1 MTAIKEK
8 MIESLK
14 SVLPIA
20 LIVLLVS
27 VAFTPL
33 SVSTVVLFVIG
44 VFALV
49 VGMGL
54 FNIGAD
60 MAMLPIGNK
69 IGARLTASKKIWLI
83 ALVSFLLG
91 LIITI
96 AEPDLQILAE
106 LVSGEVEPWTLIV
119 AVGIGVGVF
128 LVVAM
133 LRILFRIPLNVL
145 LIISYAAVFVLFIF
159 VP

>member
-60 MAMLPIGNK
+60 IAMLPIGNK
-69 IGARLTASKKIWLI
+69 IGARLTRRKRYGSLRSS
-83 ALVSFLLG
+83 VFC
-91 LIITI
+91 
-96 AEPDLQILAE
+96 
-106 LVSGEVEPWTLIV
+106 SGSSSRLPNPTCRFWPSSSAGKWIR
-119 AVGIGVGVF
+119 GC
-128 LVVAM
+128 
-133 LRILFRIPLNVL
+133 
-145 LIISYAAVFVLFIF
+145 
-159 VP
+159 